1 MSLGLVLAKN
11 YPSEEVFETRNFSMS
26 RAVNDLVENSNRR
39 LGQYSPLLLR
49 KRFGKPASF
58 SLWRVFTRPVVFVTL
73 DGIRAASNCSA
84 HPEPVGHDP
93 CAGAALTA

>member
-39 LGQYSPLLLR
+39 LGQNSPLLLR

-58 SLWRVFTRPVVFVTL
+58 SLWSCVHSAGRLATL
-73 DGIRAASNCSA
+73 DGIRAASIVQHTPSQLGMTFVL
-84 HPEPVGHDP
+84 ER
-93 CAGAALTA
+93 L